1 MSDKPLKANEIR
13 SMSKEERLK
22 LLSELRREL
31 IRLYSQAR
39 AGTLTNIARIRI
51 VRKNIARILTILNE
65 ENKSQKENSS
75 RTKS

>member
-1 MSDKPLKANEIR
+1 VSDKPLKANEIR